1 MILLLLFSVNT
12 AHYLKVGKMYEQ
24 RGQTI
29 SAVKIY
35 LKTLPDTQAFLR
47 IESLVKGQNKL
58 KIYLAVAYFKMGKD
72 KNGKKILK
80 EYLKSEGNQHI
91 IDKKGCK
98 VDAAYMNA
106 IYIFLSNNEI
116 KLSGKIAEEA
126 SKKRGICG
134 YRNVLW
140 NIYARQDTGKA
151 LKFLLK
157 DLGKDEP
164 YSYVRILDN
173 IPKKFRGFVKKEI
186 KRHKYDFLYSVLI
199 NYYLDESQSDSALIF
214 LDKIP
219 DMGKRVSAIHKIMH
233 YGIENKNNELI
244 LRILEKEQNI
254 KWTGDEIPAIKRVKM
269 GQELRKFVVA
279 GKIDAAIK
287 LATGNGKYLS
297 RLLVI
302 KGDYSAA
309 ELYLKKA
316 ASNGDINAL
325 DCLILIKYNQGKEA
339 EKLALSDVL
348 DTVKIEM
355 GTPFSSLLYGMENGQ
370 TNFSSQSGDSL
381 TQPYFLYFR
390 WKNLI
395 SAHKRKEAKKYL
407 DTLLIKYPQSTPW
420 FIINT
425 LRQGV
430 KR

>member
-1 MILLLLFSVNT
+1 MILFLLLSVNT
-12 AHYLKVGKMYEQ
+12 AHYLKIGKMYEQ

-29 SAVKIY
+29 SAVRIY
-35 LKTLPDTQAFLR
+35 LKILPDTQAFSR
-47 IESLVKGQNKL
+47 IESLVKGQNTL
-58 KIYLAVAYFKMGKD
+58 KIYLAAAYFKIGKD
-72 KNGKKILK
+72 KNGEKILR
-80 EYLKSEGNQHI
+80 EYLKSEGNKHI
-91 IDKKGCK
+91 IGKNRCK
-98 VDAAYMNA
+98 ADRADMEA
-106 IYIFLSNNEI
+106 IYILLSYNEVKI
-116 KLSGKIAEEA
+116 AGKIAEDA
-126 SKKRGICG
+126 TKKRGICG

-140 NIYARQDTGKA
+140 DIYARQDTGKA

-164 YSYVRILDN
+164 YSYIRILDN

-186 KRHKYDFLYSVLI
+186 KRHKYDFLYGVLI

-219 DMGKRVSAIHKIMH
+219 DMGKRVSAIHKIMR
-233 YGIENKNNELI
+233 YGIENKDDELI

-254 KWTGDEIPAIKRVKM
+254 KWTGDEMPAIKRIKM
-269 GQELRKFVVA
+269 EQKIKKLVVA

-287 LATGNGKYLS
+287 LATGNGRYLS

-339 EKLALSDVL
+339 EKLALSNLL
-348 DTVKIEM
+348 DTAKIGM

-370 TNFSSQSGDSL
+370 TTFSSQSGDSL

-395 SAHKRKEAKKYL
+395 SAHKKKEAKKHL

-430 KR
+430 KQ